1 MYSQGKGTQ
10 FGWYQESSGN
20 ASLDEY
26 TQNGKFCIS
35 GLAFPVNDKMAQCTE
50 TNRIL
55 FDGQET
61 NNPYNCT
68 ATDPDKKCQI
78 IYEEDDPANKG
89 SVDVFCRC
97 SMSDSTSGFCESV
110 IGTETYAKA
119 VRAKKLLYRESK
131 CHTLDRENM
140 RAQRDDCGIGD
151 FTDEWRFAVDQQFN
165 VTHWPYIQD
174 NQIYHCVQKF
184 FADSYINES
193 LDHAENW
200 LVYSMTTIVAASL
213 SQLLF

>member
-1 MYSQGKGTQ
+1 M
-10 FGWYQESSGN
+10 
-20 ASLDEY
+20 
-26 TQNGKFCIS
+26 S
-35 GLAFPVNDKMAQCTE
+35 GLAFPVNSKMGQCTE
-50 TNRIL
+50 TDRIL
-55 FDGQET
+55 FDNKET

-78 IYEEDDPANKG
+78 IYEEGDPSKKG

-131 CHTLDRENM
+131 CHTLDRDNM

-151 FTDEWRFAVDQQFN
+151 YTDEWRFAVD
-165 VTHWPYIQD
+165 
-174 NQIYHCVQKF
+174 
-184 FADSYINES
+184 
-193 LDHAENW
+193 
-200 LVYSMTTIVAASL
+200 
-213 SQLLF
+213 